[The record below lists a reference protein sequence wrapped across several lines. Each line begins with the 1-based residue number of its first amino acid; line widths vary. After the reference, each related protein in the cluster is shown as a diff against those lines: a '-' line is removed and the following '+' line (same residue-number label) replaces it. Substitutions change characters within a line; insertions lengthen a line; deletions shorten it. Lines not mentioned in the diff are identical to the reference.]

1 VTAFEPA
8 PAAAPTES
16 DAAPVP
22 DTAGQRVLI
31 VMPTWFGDC
40 LMATPALRALRAAFP
55 GAHVEAMIREPL
67 APLLEGL
74 PFLDGV
80 VTHGG
85 GVKRSGKGRSSGGGR
100 GSSPFGMAKRLSRM
114 KFDVAVLLPN
124 SFRSAALVTMAGI
137 KRRIGY
143 DRDGRGMLLTD
154 RLVPRHDGKDYVPV
168 PALEYYLSIAAYL
181 GAPAVNGTDAET
193 ANGTADGNAQRRRV
207 PAAADHRMEVATRA
221 EDDVRAASML
231 EPAKGRPVVLLNPG
245 AAKVE
250 KRWPPQSFAQ
260 LAGRLHDELGLA
272 VAVTG
277 APDEREVVARVAG
290 AAPCRVIDLLKAGAT
305 LGQLKSVVKL
315 SRVVVTNDTGPRH
328 LSAAL
333 GTPVVTLFG
342 PTLPAWTEIGFAHE
356 RKVTAAEPAAV
367 DAMRQITVSRVFDA
381 TAGLM
386 AETEPRDPEPDP
398 PSARASGRSPAK
410 RGRSAGKSAGRA

>member
-1 VTAFEPA
+1 MTAFEPA
-8 PAAAPTES
+8 PAAVPTES
-16 DAAPVP
+16 DAAPAP
-22 DTAGQRVLI
+22 ATPGQRVLI

-40 LMATPALRALRAAFP
+40 LMATPALRALREAFP
-55 GAHVEAMIREPL
+55 GAHIEALIREPL

-74 PFLDGV
+74 PYLDGV

-85 GVKRSGKGRSSGGGR
+85 GVKRSGRGRSSGGGR
-100 GSSPFGMAKRLSRM
+100 GSSPFGLAKRLNRM

-124 SFRSAALVTMAGI
+124 SFRSAALVAMAGI

-143 DRDGRGMLLTD
+143 DRDGRGVLLTD

-181 GAPAVNGTDAET
+181 GAPPA
-193 ANGTADGNAQRRRV
+193 ADG
-207 PAAADHRMEVATRA
+207 PGAAAAALADHRMEVATRP

-231 EPAKGRPVVLLNPG
+231 EPAKGRPVALLNPG
-245 AAKVE
+245 AAKAE

-260 LAGRLHDELGLA
+260 LAGRLHDELGVA

-277 APDEREVVARVAG
+277 APDEREIVARVAG

-315 SRVVVTNDTGPRH
+315 SRVLVTNDTGPRH
-328 LSAAL
+328 LAAAV

-342 PTLPAWTEIGFAHE
+342 PTLPAWTEIGFADE
-356 RKVTAAEPAAV
+356 RKVVAAEPAAV
-367 DAMRQITVSRVFDA
+367 DAMRQITVGRVFDA
-381 TAGLM
+381 TAELLE
-386 AETEPRDPEPDP
+386 ATELATASATEPPAAGGA
-398 PSARASGRSPAK
+398 SAK
-410 RGRSAGKSAGRA
+410 TKTKTKTKGKSAAKRPGRA

>member
-1 VTAFEPA
+1 M
-8 PAAAPTES
+8 
-16 DAAPVP
+16 
-22 DTAGQRVLI
+22 
-31 VMPTWFGDC
+31 MPTWFGDC

-55 GAHVEAMIREPL
+55 DAHLDALIREPL

-85 GVKRSGKGRSSGGGR
+85 GVKRSGRGRSSGGGR
-100 GSSPFGMAKRLSRM
+100 GSSPLGLAKRLNRM
-114 KFDVAVLLPN
+114 KFDTAVLLPN
-124 SFRSAALVTMAGI
+124 SFRSAALVAMAGI

-143 DRDGRGMLLTD
+143 DRDGRGVLLTD

-168 PALEYYLSIAAYL
+168 PAVEYYLSIAAYL
-181 GAPAVNGTDAET
+181 GTPGLSNGPGSSAPAV
-193 ANGTADGNAQRRRV
+193 
-207 PAAADHRMEVATRA
+207 ADHRMEVATRA

-231 EPAKGRPVVLLNPG
+231 EPAQGRPVALLNPG
-245 AAKVE
+245 AAKPE

-260 LAGRLHDELGLA
+260 LAGRLHDELGMA

-315 SRVVVTNDTGPRH
+315 SRVLVTNDTGPRH
-328 LSAAL
+328 LAAAV

-356 RKVTAAEPAAV
+356 RKVVAADPAAV
-367 DAMRQITVSRVFDA
+367 DAMRQITVARVFDA
-381 TAGLM
+381 AAGLLEATQRA
-386 AETEPRDPEPDP
+386 AE
-398 PSARASGRSPAK
+398 PSAVGGRE
-410 RGRSAGKSAGRA
+410 SADGA